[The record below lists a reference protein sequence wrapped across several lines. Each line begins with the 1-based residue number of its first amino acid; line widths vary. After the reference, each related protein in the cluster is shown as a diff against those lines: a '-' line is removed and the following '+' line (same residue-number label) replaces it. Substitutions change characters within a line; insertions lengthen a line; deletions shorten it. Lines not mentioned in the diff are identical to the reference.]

1 MMTWISGSMITV
13 LVATMIPATGMTAMS
28 VEQQDY
34 IFKMGITLDIP
45 ISTFVIGEITSVKQ
59 LRPPSEIP
67 TIEKNKTHLAIRK
80 RESIVTGEK
89 QNENVQSVIPPVFF
103 DLSSSTLPKEAEEKI
118 LDALAKKADITTNL
132 IITGYTCDLG
142 AQKVNDVLALQRA
155 TVVADLLQTH
165 GYRFVT
171 VTGKG
176 KQSYVSRDPEMRHL
190 NRRVEFGILSQPASP
205 GEMKQQ
211 IFAK

>member
-1 MMTWISGSMITV
+1 MTWISGSMITV

-45 ISTFVIGEITSVKQ
+45 ISTFVIGEVTSVKQ

-67 TIEKNKTHLAIRK
+67 TIEKIKIHLALRK

-89 QNENVQSVIPPVFF
+89 QIENVQSVIPPVFF
-103 DLSSSTLPKEAEEKI
+103 DLSSSTLSKEAEEKI
-118 LDALAKKADITTNL
+118 LDALAKKAEITTHL

-142 AQKVNDVLALQRA
+142 SQKVNDVLALQRA
-155 TVVADLLQTH
+155 SVVADLLQSH
-165 GYRFVT
+165 GYRFVD

-176 KQSYVSRDPEMRHL
+176 KQSYVSIDPEMRHL
-190 NRRVEFGILSQPASP
+190 NRRVEFGIPSQPASP
-205 GEMKQQ
+205 GELKQQ